1 MLGNA
6 QARQSLRR
14 CLFWTYL
21 FGLIAHAYVFFNS
34 ALSHDALYQVF
45 SDDNQWQVSLGRFLQ
60 PLVRLMRGSINAP
73 WLVGLLGL
81 FFVALSAWMVLSL
94 VRLRGRLACALVCG
108 VFSTNLCLSLLNASF
123 TPWVDV
129 FMLSLFLAVAAAY
142 LFARARRR
150 WLGVLLGGVCLAA
163 SLGLY
168 QSYVSVAAGL
178 MMILFV
184 DFALENR
191 RVGELVAF
199 AGRALATLVLGAAL
213 YWLGVQAAL
222 RLWGTAL
229 TGFYNDISGVGDF
242 SGVSV
247 PALIVYTYRYFLLS
261 FLRPGGSI
269 PAAVT
274 AANLALAAGGA
285 ACFFLLI
292 RLRRVRALN
301 AILALLCLAAMPFA
315 LNVSAFLSKGTV
327 HGLMTYAFNLVYV
340 LLLCLMSRF
349 GAEDARAHGALP
361 PDGDPRPAQVP
372 SPVADSRPRLRRIA
386 RAAMAA
392 CVGVLLFANIVY
404 ANGLYLKKELEQES
418 FAMLMTRILDRVE
431 QVEGYVPGRTP
442 VAFLGEFDDAALVLK
457 RAPFAAHYKN
467 AGMSQS
473 VPLTYSPLY
482 PAYFEKVL
490 GYPINLVPYENLP
503 ALCKSPQAQNMGVF
517 PAADS
522 VQMVDGCV
530 YVRMAERLD

>member
-129 FMLSLFLAVAAAY
+129 FMLSLFLGVAAAY

-274 AANLALAAGGA
+274 AANLALVAAA
-285 ACFFLLI
+285 
-292 RLRRVRALN
+292 RR
-301 AILALLCLAAMPFA
+301 
-315 LNVSAFLSKGTV
+315 AFS
-327 HGLMTYAFNLVYV
+327 
-340 LLLCLMSRF
+340 C
-349 GAEDARAHGALP
+349 
-361 PDGDPRPAQVP
+361 
-372 SPVADSRPRLRRIA
+372 
-386 RAAMAA
+386 
-392 CVGVLLFANIVY
+392 
-404 ANGLYLKKELEQES
+404 
-418 FAMLMTRILDRVE
+418 
-431 QVEGYVPGRTP
+431 
-442 VAFLGEFDDAALVLK
+442 
-457 RAPFAAHYKN
+457 
-467 AGMSQS
+467 
-473 VPLTYSPLY
+473 
-482 PAYFEKVL
+482 
-490 GYPINLVPYENLP
+490 
-503 ALCKSPQAQNMGVF
+503 
-517 PAADS
+517 
-522 VQMVDGCV
+522 
-530 YVRMAERLD
+530 

>member
-1 MLGNA
+1 MTRSIRSFPTTTSGRYRWGA
-6 QARQSLRR
+6 
-14 CLFWTYL
+14 FW
-21 FGLIAHAYVFFNS
+21 
-34 ALSHDALYQVF
+34 
-45 SDDNQWQVSLGRFLQ
+45 Q

-129 FMLSLFLAVAAAY
+129 FMLSLFLGVAAAY

-242 SGVSV
+242 
-247 PALIVYTYRYFLLS
+247 PA
-261 FLRPGGSI
+261 
-269 PAAVT
+269 
-274 AANLALAAGGA
+274 
-285 ACFFLLI
+285 
-292 RLRRVRALN
+292 
-301 AILALLCLAAMPFA
+301 
-315 LNVSAFLSKGTV
+315 
-327 HGLMTYAFNLVYV
+327 
-340 LLLCLMSRF
+340 
-349 GAEDARAHGALP
+349 
-361 PDGDPRPAQVP
+361 
-372 SPVADSRPRLRRIA
+372 
-386 RAAMAA
+386 
-392 CVGVLLFANIVY
+392 
-404 ANGLYLKKELEQES
+404 
-418 FAMLMTRILDRVE
+418 
-431 QVEGYVPGRTP
+431 
-442 VAFLGEFDDAALVLK
+442 
-457 RAPFAAHYKN
+457 
-467 AGMSQS
+467 
-473 VPLTYSPLY
+473 
-482 PAYFEKVL
+482 
-490 GYPINLVPYENLP
+490 
-503 ALCKSPQAQNMGVF
+503 
-517 PAADS
+517 
-522 VQMVDGCV
+522 
-530 YVRMAERLD
+530 